1 MNGIYI
7 HIPFCK
13 RKCAYCDFV
22 SYEGQE
28 KYADVYIDALE
39 REMTQYEGTAADTVF
54 IGGGTPSILGVNQI
68 KRLTALVFEKF
79 CIAEDYEFTIEVNPG
94 AVDKEKAAAMLEGG
108 INRVSVG
115 VQSFNDAELKRIGR
129 IHDAKTARDT
139 VLMLKKTGFD
149 NISLDLMTSLPNQTK
164 ESLTNTLKTSL
175 SLPVTHISAYS
186 LIIEEGTPIERD
198 YSAGQLTL
206 PDEKEDREM
215 YAAVI
220 DELNGNGFEQYEIS
234 NFAKRGYECRHNI
247 KYWTMQPYI
256 GLGAAAH
263 SFDGECRSYNTSDLH
278 GYIRG
283 SKSETTPLMR
293 EDKMA
298 EFMITGLRMNSGVSA
313 EFFAEIFGVPLDEV
327 YGREIEKFIS
337 LGLMHRKGERYALTR
352 RGVDVSNSVL
362 CEFV

>member
-1 MNGIYI
+1 MKGIYI

-13 RKCAYCDFV
+13 IKCAYCDFV

-28 KYADVYIDALE
+28 SYTDVYIDALE

-54 IGGGTPSILGVNQI
+54 IGGGTPSILSAEQI
-68 KRLTALVFEKF
+68 KRLTSLVYKKF
-79 CIAEDYEFTIEVNPG
+79 DIPENCEFTIEVNPG
-94 AVDKEKAAAMLEGG
+94 AVDEEKAAAMLEGG

-139 VLMLKKTGFD
+139 VLMLKRAGFD
-149 NISLDLMTSLPNQTK
+149 NISLDLMTSLPNQTG
-164 ESLTNTLKTSL
+164 ESLTDTLKMAL
-175 SLPVTHISAYS
+175 SLPVKHISAYS
-186 LIIEEGTPIERD
+186 LIIEEGTPIEKD
-198 YSAGQLTL
+198 YSAGKLVL

-220 DELNGNGFEQYEIS
+220 DKLSRNGFEQYEIS
-234 NFAKRGYECRHNI
+234 NFAKHGFECRHNI

-263 SFDGECRSYNTSDLH
+263 SFDGERRFYNTSDLH
-278 GYIRG
+278 EYIRG
-283 SKSETTPLMR
+283 SEKEVISLTR
-293 EDKMA
+293 GDKMS
-298 EFMITGLRMNSGVSA
+298 EFMITGLRMNAGVSA
-313 EFFAEIFGVPLDEV
+313 EAFAGLFGVPLDTV

-337 LGLMHRKGERYALTR
+337 LGLMRREGGRYALTR
-352 RGVDVSNSVL
+352 RGVDISNSVL